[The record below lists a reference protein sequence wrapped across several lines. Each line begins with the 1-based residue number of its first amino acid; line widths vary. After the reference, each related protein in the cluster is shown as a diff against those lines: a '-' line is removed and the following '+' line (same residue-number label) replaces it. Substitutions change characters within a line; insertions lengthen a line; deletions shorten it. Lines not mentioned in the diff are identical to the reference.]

1 MENNLR
7 GETQSNY
14 REMEKRQS
22 VPANDLLTTE
32 KDNNEIVTAQFL
44 NQLKKSSVLVHTKNG
59 RFKYQVSDNDIS
71 TNETHI

>member
-7 GETQSNY
+7 GEAQLDH
-14 REMEKRQS
+14 REKRQN
-22 VPANDLLTTE
+22 VFANDSLTAE
-32 KDNNEIVTAQFL
+32 NNEIVTAQFL

-59 RFKYQVSDNDIS
+59 RLKYQVSDNNTS

>member
-7 GETQSNY
+7 GETQPDH
-14 REMEKRQS
+14 REMEKRQN
-22 VPANDLLTTE
+22 VPANDLLTAE
-32 KDNNEIVTAQFL
+32 KDNNEIVAAQFL

-59 RFKYQVSDNDIS
+59 RLKYQVSDNDTS